1 MSHRFEAGTVAWA
14 QDPTNEHDNRPVVV
28 LSSERHPF
36 GATDCTVMYVG
47 SSGDKYTHPTP
58 ELHSQHLRGISF
70 PQQTHLY
77 SWTLYTI
84 PPHAIND
91 ARNSGELTDAGVK
104 LVKTAL
110 VALFE
115 L

>member
-1 MSHRFEAGTVAWA
+1 MCRVEWRQV
-14 QDPTNEHDNRPVVV
+14 
-28 LSSERHPF
+28 HPPDA
-36 GATDCTVMYVG
+36 GATL
-47 SSGDKYTHPTP
+47 PTP
-58 ELHSQHLRGISF
+58 AGNQLL
-70 PQQTHLY
+70 PTTHLY
-77 SWTLYTI
+77 PWALYTI